1 MQLKLRA
8 VDVIFQ
14 CIVLVPPLAIS
25 RQKHKYSTYVFGL
38 SVCPAVCPALWSY
51 TKSLWTQCC
60 MVCLWEFHTIYHLRA
75 VEDIDELI
83 TFEVKM
89 SQQYQIWSC
98 TLGGI
103 SDKTHVEMSP
113 NLKLRCS
120 WGQMNWLDLKV
131 RGQVTAGL
139 MV

>member
-1 MQLKLRA
+1 
-8 VDVIFQ
+8 
-14 CIVLVPPLAIS
+14 
-25 RQKHKYSTYVFGL
+25 
-38 SVCPAVCPALWSY
+38 
-51 TKSLWTQCC
+51 